1 MVDDDWVRAPLW
13 RLFGLPSHSIS
24 SRDLSGS
31 VARSQSQRYL
41 ALSLQSARGIL
52 PLATYVSTMPLQKI
66 PPSDNI
72 IYFSLKWT
80 GRERWE
86 ALRSAFSIFGPEIAI
101 WAVEHQIFR

>member
-1 MVDDDWVRAPLW
+1 MVDDDWVGAPLW

-52 PLATYVSTMPLQKI
+52 PLATYVSTMPLQNP

-72 IYFSLKWT
+72 IFFAEMDGQGALGGATFGFSRSFDLRLKS
-80 GRERWE
+80 G
-86 ALRSAFSIFGPEIAI
+86 L
-101 WAVEHQIFR
+101 